1 MPTETAF
8 FARSTSAQFCL
19 NFYRQVP
26 IHNESNLITGMP
38 RLAPKK
44 SGFSTGGEHHI

>member
-8 FARSTSAQFCL
+8 FARPTSVQFCL

-26 IHNESNLITGMP
+26 FHNESNLITGMP